1 MNGGVEVP
9 TWSPGSVTSTKLE
22 YGWKPRGDILA
33 TFSTDVRVAEP
44 LRFAETQVR
53 LERAWNPANP
63 FIEVNAPAVNRDSTQ
78 PVSLTWMQNG
88 RVVAAGPAVQLRLV
102 NGENRFELVATDQ
115 NVTGSTPA
123 RIPVVIVTKTE

>member
-1 MNGGVEVP
+1 
-9 TWSPGSVTSTKLE
+9 
-22 YGWKPRGDILA
+22 
-33 TFSTDVRVAEP
+33 
-44 LRFAETQVR
+44 

-123 RIPVVIVTKTE
+123 RIPVVIVTKTD